1 MNVKKR
7 ILAIDYGTKYIGL
20 AITDDDN
27 TFSVPY
33 SVEENT
39 NNFFDKLIEI
49 IYEENIGI
57 IVIGYPTTFDGYVSA
72 RHKLINDF
80 VDNINSKVSNLEIVL
95 QDEAYT
101 TKSSEY
107 IQREF
112 GLRNSQIKKTKDM
125 SSAALILDA
134 YLKMISTKK

>member
-80 VDNINSKVSNLEIVL
+80 VFK
-95 QDEAYT
+95 
-101 TKSSEY
+101 
-107 IQREF
+107 
-112 GLRNSQIKKTKDM
+112 G
-125 SSAALILDA
+125 ILD
-134 YLKMISTKK
+134 